1 MGVKK
6 WEPGYQ
12 HADLSWEGNQ
22 RGRRLEGDSFYQDL
36 CWGLTG
42 FGVRA
47 LSKKILDN
55 SDSWV
60 FAKETFYE

>member
-1 MGVKK
+1 
-6 WEPGYQ
+6 
-12 HADLSWEGNQ
+12 
-22 RGRRLEGDSFYQDL
+22 LEGDSFYQNL

-47 LSKKILDN
+47 LSQKILDN